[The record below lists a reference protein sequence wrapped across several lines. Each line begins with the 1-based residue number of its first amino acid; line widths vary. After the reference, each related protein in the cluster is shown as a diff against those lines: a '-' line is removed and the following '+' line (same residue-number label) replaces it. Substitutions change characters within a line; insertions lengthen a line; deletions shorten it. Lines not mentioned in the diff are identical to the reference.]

1 LELLDKLAN
10 PGLLGSFLG
19 KAAAALYE
27 ARQPKDV

>member
-1 LELLDKLAN
+1 MELLDKMAN
-10 PGLLGSFLG
+10 PGPLASFLG

>member
-1 LELLDKLAN
+1 MESLAKMTN
-10 PGLLGSFLG
+10 PGRLGSFLG